1 VAIISAPECTPTG
14 RARDDTHKGRAR
26 DNTSIRKAR
35 REASEAR
42 HHTVVESGVE
52 DRA

>member
-14 RARDDTHKGRAR
+14 RARDDTHKGRAL

-35 REASEAR
+35 REASAAH
-42 HHTVVESGVE
+42 HHTMVETGVE
-52 DRA
+52 DKA